1 MSYPAALASGVTA
14 AARRLALQ
22 LATLDAKGIYTD
34 VVREF
39 TDFPQLLA
47 SAVGPFFKDF
57 APLGA
62 TLAEL
67 FIGPAPLKGH
77 GVPDLADFVRRT
89 TGGGYGGGAGGAGG
103 VGGGGQ
109 KFAGE
114 EGEFDDGVGFGGLDD
129 EYDFG
134 ANVGGAPG
142 QGNPIWSH
150 LSHSSIPLNT

>member
-1 MSYPAALASGVTA
+1 MSYPAALAAGVAA

-22 LATLDAKGIYTD
+22 FATLDAKGIYSD

-39 TDFPQLLA
+39 TEFPHLLA

-77 GVPDLADFVRRT
+77 GVPDLADFVRRRT
-89 TGGGYGGGAGGAGG
+89 TAAGAGAGG
-103 VGGGGQ
+103 VGGGG

-114 EGEFDDGVGFGGLDD
+114 GGAFDDGVGFGDLND

-142 QGNPIWSH
+142 RGRPTVRSFVH
-150 LSHSSIPLNT
+150 LLTV